1 MGKLLLINKKT
12 QEMSL
17 DSNCIRITSVSDIHL
32 LHRNNKTEYIIK
44 NLDTY
49 LCSDE
54 ILGKT
59 DILFIAGD
67 LFDGPSAFSN
77 DEIGLVNIWV
87 AKLLHKCKRFNI
99 CLRVLEGTP
108 SHDMNQS
115 KVFVNIHQLLFKD
128 GPGVDLQYVKTLSI
142 EHIERFGIHV
152 LYVPDEWN
160 HDTFDTLVE
169 VKDLLKSNG
178 LSKVDFAVMHG
189 QFEYQLAEVVKA
201 HVKHDSQEYLSIVKH
216 LIFIGHIHK
225 HSSMDRIYSHG
236 SFDRLAHNEEEPKG
250 FIYAVVNK
258 DGSYDCQ
265 FVENKGA
272 RIYKSVKCM
281 TEDIELNMKR
291 IDKVAAKL
299 PLDSFIRV
307 VCSKDN
313 SILSAQDEL
322 KKRWPNLFWS
332 FSKEKE
338 KDKTDLTAAYT
349 QEKKYT
355 PIIINKDSIRNLLV
369 PRLIGMQVPANVM
382 ARCNAHITE
391 MERL

>member
-1 MGKLLLINKKT
+1 M
-12 QEMSL
+12 
-17 DSNCIRITSVSDIHL
+17 SDIHL

-44 NLDTY
+44 NLDDY
-49 LCSDE
+49 LCTDD

-67 LFDGPSAFSN
+67 LFDGPCAFSSE
-77 DEIGLVNIWV
+77 DVGLINIWV
-87 AKLLHKCKRFNI
+87 GKLLQKCKRFGI

-108 SHDMNQS
+108 SHDMKQS
-115 KVFVNIHQLLFKD
+115 KVFVDLNRLLFTENN
-128 GPGVDLQYVKTLSI
+128 GVDLKYVKTLSI
-142 EHIERFGIHV
+142 EHIERFNIHV

-169 VKDLLKSNG
+169 VKDLLKSSG

-189 QFEYQLAEVVKA
+189 QFEYQLADVVKA

-225 HSSMDRIYSHG
+225 HSSMDRIFSHG

-250 FIYAVVNK
+250 FIYAVINK

-265 FVENKGA
+265 FIENKNA
-272 RIYKSVKCM
+272 RVYKSVKCVSD
-281 TEDIELNMKR
+281 DIEVNMKKL
-291 IDKVAAKL
+291 DKVASRI
-299 PLDSFIRV
+299 PTDSFIRV
-307 VCSKDN
+307 VCAKDN
-313 SILSAQDEL
+313 AILSAQDEL
-322 KKRWPNLFWS
+322 KKRWPHLNWS

-338 KDKTDLTAAYT
+338 KDKTDITATYT
-349 QEKKYT
+349 QQKKYE

-369 PRLIGMQVPANVM
+369 PRLIGMQIPANVM
-382 ARCNAHITE
+382 ARCSAHITE
-391 MERL
+391 MEKL

>member
-1 MGKLLLINKKT
+1 
-12 QEMSL
+12 L
-17 DSNCIRITSVSDIHL
+17 DSKCIRITSVSDIHL
-32 LHRNNKTEYIIK
+32 LHRNNKTEYIIR

-77 DEIGLVNIWV
+77 DDIGLINIWV

-115 KVFVNIHQLLFKD
+115 KVFTNIHQMLFKD
-128 GPGVDLQYVKTLSI
+128 GTGVDLQYVKTLSI
-142 EHIERFGIHV
+142 EHIARFGIHV

-169 VKDLLKSNG
+169 VKGLLKSNG
-178 LSKVDFAVMHG
+178 LSQVDFAVMHG
-189 QFEYQLAEVVKA
+189 QFEYQLADVVKA
-201 HVKHDSQEYLSIVKH
+201 HVKHDSSEYLALVKH

-225 HSSMDRIYSHG
+225 HSSMDRIFSHG
-236 SFDRLAHNEEEPKG
+236 SFDRLAHNEEEAKG
-250 FIYAVVNK
+250 FVYAVVNQ
-258 DGSYDCQ
+258 DGSYECE
-265 FVENKGA
+265 FVENKNA
-272 RIYKSVKCM
+272 RIYKSVKCA

-299 PLDSFIRV
+299 PIDSFIRI

-313 SILSAQDEL
+313 TILSAQDEL
-322 KKRWPNLFWS
+322 KKRWPSLNWS
-332 FSKEKE
+332 FSKDKE
-338 KDKTDLTAAYT
+338 KDKSDITAAYT

-369 PRLIGMQVPANVM
+369 PRLIGMQVPSHVM